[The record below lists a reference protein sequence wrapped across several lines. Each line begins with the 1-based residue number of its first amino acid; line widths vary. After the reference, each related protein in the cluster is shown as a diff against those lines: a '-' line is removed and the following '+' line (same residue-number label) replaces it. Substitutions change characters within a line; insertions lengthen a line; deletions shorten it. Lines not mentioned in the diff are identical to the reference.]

1 VNKNRI
7 KPAKA
12 AEQEAN
18 RKTLAPN
25 PAAEQSWD
33 EIPELDPVDQYVIAH
48 GEYPLSGD
56 IVGPDVADDT
66 LLEAITLPDDRP
78 AERPEAA

>member
-1 VNKNRI
+1 VNKNRTR
-7 KPAKA
+7 PAKA
-12 AEQEAN
+12 AKQESTQE
-18 RKTLAPN
+18 TLGPN
-25 PAAEQSWD
+25 PAAEESWD
-33 EIPELDPVDQYVIAH
+33 EIPDLDAVDQYVIAH

-78 AERPEAA
+78 AAAE